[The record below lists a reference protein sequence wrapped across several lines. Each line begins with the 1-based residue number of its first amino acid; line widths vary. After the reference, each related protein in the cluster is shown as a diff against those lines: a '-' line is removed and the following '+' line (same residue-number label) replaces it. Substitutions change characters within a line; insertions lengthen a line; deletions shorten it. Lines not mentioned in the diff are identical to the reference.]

1 MQVIPLDQIKIEDRQ
16 RKEFPPKHINDLKT
30 SILSKGLLHPIV
42 LVQREDTY
50 HLVAG
55 ECRTRAI
62 SELHT
67 DGQTFI
73 HNGEPVPAGSIPY
86 TLLSNLSPA
95 DIAEAELEEN
105 LVRANLTWIEQAEAR
120 NLIHEMRKLK
130 EGSSISVLSTARE
143 ISELTG
149 KSPAAENDIL
159 VKSIAVAPHLAN
171 PKVRAAKSLKEAHRI
186 IIDDQTAKLRAQ
198 LHSLGMVKTDHTLI
212 QGDCREELK
221 KLPAASVDIIL
232 SDPPY
237 GMDADKMKKS
247 AHHHYDDSPENGLEI
262 QKLIIQEGFR
272 ILKPRGL
279 IFMFTDIDHFVTI
292 REFAKQHAFTAWRTP
307 VIWRKGDEGF
317 APWGREGFARTY
329 EIAIFLSKGQK
340 GLKGGGADIKDFKR
354 PSRADRAHAAEKP
367 VALLEHLLSIAGDPG
382 DVVLDPTCGSGA
394 IFPAA
399 TRARMRAIGI
409 ELDPDYHAKAAARL
423 ADGEEEQED
432 GALAPSGPEM
442 GDLLA

>member
-1 MQVIPLDQIKIEDRQ
+1 MQTIPLDQIIIEDRQ

-30 SILSKGLLHPIV
+30 SILSKGLLHPVV
-42 LVQREDTY
+42 LVQREETY

-67 DGQTFI
+67 DGQKFL
-73 HNGEPVPAGSIPY
+73 HNGELVPAGSIPY

-130 EGSSISVLSTARE
+130 AGEPVSVLSTARE

-149 KSPAAENDIL
+149 KSAEAENQNL
-159 VKSIAVAPHLAN
+159 VKAIAVAPHLSN
-171 PKVRAAKSLKEAHRI
+171 PKVRAAKNLNEAHRI

-198 LHSLGMVKTDHTLI
+198 LHTLGMVKTEHTLI
-212 QGDCREELK
+212 QGDCREEMR
-221 KLPAASVDIIL
+221 KLPAGSIDLIL

-237 GMDADKMKKS
+237 GMNADTMKKS
-247 AHHHYDDSPENGLEI
+247 AHHHYDDSPETGLEI
-262 QKLIIQEGFR
+262 QKAIISEGFR
-272 ILKPRGL
+272 LLKPRGI
-279 IFMFTDIDHFVTI
+279 IFMFTDIDHFIPI

-307 VIWRKGDEGF
+307 GIWRKGDEGF

-329 EIAIFLSKGQK
+329 EIFIFLSKGQK
-340 GLKGGGADIKDFKR
+340 GLKGGGTDIKDFKR

-367 VALLEHLLSIAGDPG
+367 IALLEHLLAISSDPG
-382 DVVLDPTCGSGA
+382 DVVLDPTCGSGP

-399 TRARMRAIGI
+399 SRQGLRAIGI

-423 ADGEEEQED
+423 ANGEAEQED
-432 GALAPSGPEM
+432 NALAVSGPGM